1 MRPICV
7 LCGRPTQ
14 PAVMIGS
21 EAVGPK
27 CARKAGF
34 TAGKAPKG
42 ARIRFLGRAAP
53 KPKGPYNLDLFD
65 DTEDHEQSVPQL

>member
-1 MRPICV
+1 VRPICV

-14 PAVMIGS
+14 PAVMIGA

-27 CARKAGF
+27 CARRAGF

-42 ARIRFLGRAAP
+42 ARIKFLARPAA
-53 KPKGPYNLDLFD
+53 KPKGPYNLDLFED
-65 DTEDHEQSVPQL
+65 DHENP